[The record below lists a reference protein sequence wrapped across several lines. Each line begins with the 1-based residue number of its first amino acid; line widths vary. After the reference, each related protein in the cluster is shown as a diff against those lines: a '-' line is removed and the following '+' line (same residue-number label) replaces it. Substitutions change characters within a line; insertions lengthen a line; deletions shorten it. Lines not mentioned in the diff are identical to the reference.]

1 MTTIKTK
8 ITGTKSTNKKV
19 KTLPKGVNFQARK
32 NTPGKYVARL
42 VITTAKGPAFHNVG
56 AFDTP
61 QAASK
66 ARKEYILSLV

>member
-1 MTTIKTK
+1 MTIKTTK
-8 ITGTKSTNKKV
+8 ITGTKSTKKV

-42 VITTAKGPAFHNVG
+42 VISTAKGPAFHNVG

-61 QAASK
+61 REASK